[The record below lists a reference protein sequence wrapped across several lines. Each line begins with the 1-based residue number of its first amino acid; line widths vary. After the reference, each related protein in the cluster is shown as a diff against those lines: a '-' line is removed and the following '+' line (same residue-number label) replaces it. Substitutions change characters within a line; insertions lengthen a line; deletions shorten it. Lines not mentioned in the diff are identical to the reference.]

1 MPREFDSY
9 LECVEDFP
17 PSLRGYLWHL
27 YALRLDYPNS
37 NSLKRR
43 WLEAR
48 RIIYLVFGIPVE
60 DFEDAFKI
68 ASFGR
73 TDFRKVGDNSYVS

>member
-1 MPREFDSY
+1 MQGYDAW
-9 LECVEDFP
+9 LECIEDFP
-17 PSLRGYLWHL
+17 PALKSYLWQL

-37 NSLKRR
+37 NALKRR

-48 RIIYLVFGIPVE
+48 RIIYLMFGIPVE
-60 DFEDAFKI
+60 EFEDVFKI

-73 TDFRKVGDNSYVS
+73 TDFQTLGGVHHG